1 MIKYI
6 FMCLL
11 CIHIIGDFY
20 VQREDMAL
28 KKEKQFKWT
37 VYHAIIYAAIGIVL
51 ILLVLPDVPWI
62 YILIFAV
69 SHALIDMV
77 KFGICKYAKKD
88 DERMR
93 SKRNVF
99 LIDQGIHLLVLIFI
113 SYCMRNLDVGIICR
127 KEIRQVFSE
136 FGISEIFV
144 LTWGVKI
151 LLIHKPANILIAN
164 ILGTYKPSEDQ
175 SVDADKKAGRLIG
188 TLERIIMTIFL
199 SIGQYSAVGLVLTAK
214 SIARYDKI
222 SKDQVFAEYYLLGT
236 LLSSIVAIVVTAAF

>member
-1 MIKYI
+1 MLWKK

-51 ILLVLPDVPWI
+51 ILLVLPDVPWL

-88 DERMR
+88 NERMR

-127 KEIRQVFSE
+127 KEIRQVFSA

-175 SVDADKKAGRLIG
+175 SVDGDKKAGRLIG